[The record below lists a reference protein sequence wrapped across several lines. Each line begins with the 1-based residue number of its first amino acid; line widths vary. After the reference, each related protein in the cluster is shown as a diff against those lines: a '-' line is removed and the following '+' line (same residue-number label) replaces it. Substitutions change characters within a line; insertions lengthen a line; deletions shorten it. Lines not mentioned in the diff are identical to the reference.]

1 MLYLRLE
8 MTNVHDAGRL
18 QSIALA
24 VLLSA
29 GGCMALIVSNDARA
43 PLIFAGGLCAA
54 AAGYF
59 LLQRPLTALYLALFL
74 HLAPKTFRIEGVYEL
89 IVHST
94 TALALTSC
102 VIQAVISGRRITW
115 NAISVVTGLYLVW
128 GTTSLLWADDIVDG
142 RKKLVSYAIG
152 LTLIFLISNQIRSL
166 KALDGLMRVLRI
178 VGWILVFGG
187 IYAILF
193 EGYQSG
199 TRLKVLGENEN
210 ALGIIMIVMLPGFIW
225 SVIRSREDRYHI
237 KMILSV
243 VYILSSMALVA
254 LSGSRGSALSF
265 VIVLLTLLLSRHTR
279 TWGKVGVVLVIGAL
293 VGAPFLLEGLSKR
306 VMENEG
312 GTLGGREELWQA
324 SGRLIYDYPL
334 TGAGVGNGQDKIPQ
348 YIREISNDPYKLMRL
363 QYPSHNPVLEATTDT
378 GLPGMLIYLSLCL
391 SALWQFVKSRRFPVM
406 REGALA
412 SYFPIMLAVTCGFTA
427 SWIKAG
433 GLEANPIFFIVLA
446 LLVVPIQLRRNEG

>member
-1 MLYLRLE
+1 
-8 MTNVHDAGRL
+8 
-18 QSIALA
+18 
-24 VLLSA
+24 
-29 GGCMALIVSNDARA
+29 
-43 PLIFAGGLCAA
+43 
-54 AAGYF
+54 
-59 LLQRPLTALYLALFL
+59 
-74 HLAPKTFRIEGVYEL
+74 
-89 IVHST
+89 
-94 TALALTSC
+94 
-102 VIQAVISGRRITW
+102 
-115 NAISVVTGLYLVW
+115 
-128 GTTSLLWADDIVDG
+128 
-142 RKKLVSYAIG
+142 
-152 LTLIFLISNQIRSL
+152 
-166 KALDGLMRVLRI
+166 
-178 VGWILVFGG
+178 
-187 IYAILF
+187 
-193 EGYQSG
+193 
-199 TRLKVLGENEN
+199 
-210 ALGIIMIVMLPGFIW
+210 
-225 SVIRSREDRYHI
+225 
-237 KMILSV
+237 
-243 VYILSSMALVA
+243 
-254 LSGSRGSALSF
+254 
-265 VIVLLTLLLSRHTR
+265 
-279 TWGKVGVVLVIGAL
+279 
-293 VGAPFLLEGLSKR
+293 LLEGLSKR